1 MTKIKILLADD
12 HELFIEGLT
21 GLISKVENFEL
32 AGRAHDG
39 AQAVEQAELLK
50 PDIILMDMTMPNM
63 NGINA
68 ARQILS
74 KLSDTKIIVLSM
86 HGDREF
92 IVESLKAG
100 VKGYILKECTSE
112 ELNQAIISVYNG
124 FYYIAASIM
133 PIIIEDYLRLL
144 KNSGNNKSSPM
155 SERELEILKLFVN
168 GQSSK
173 QIAAALSISKN
184 TVDTH
189 RRRIL
194 DKAGCNNLAEL
205 THYAIRNGYIDP
217 M

>member
-1 MTKIKILLADD
+1 MIHILLADD
-12 HELFIEGLT
+12 HDLFIEGLT
-21 GLISKVENFEL
+21 GLIAKIENFEL
-32 AGRAHDG
+32 AGYAHDG
-39 AQAVEQAELLK
+39 VQAVEQAVLLK

-63 NGINA
+63 NGIQA
-68 ARQILS
+68 TRKILS
-74 KLSDTKIIVLSM
+74 EFSEAKIIMLSM

-100 VKGYILKECTSE
+100 AKGYILKESSSD
-112 ELNQAIISVYNG
+112 ELNQAINTVYQG
-124 FYYIAASIM
+124 FYYIARAVT

-144 KNSGNNKSSPM
+144 KNSGNTKSSSF
-155 SERELEILKLFVN
+155 SEREIEILKLFVN
-168 GQSSK
+168 GLSSK
-173 QIAAALSISKN
+173 QIASQLSISKN

-205 THYAIRNGYIDP
+205 THYAIRSGYIEP

>member
-68 ARQILS
+68 ARQILA
-74 KLSDTKIIVLSM
+74 KLPDTKIIVLSM

-112 ELNQAIISVYNG
+112 ELNQAIISVHNG

-173 QIAAALSISKN
+173 QIAAALSKIGRAH
-184 TVDTH
+184 V
-189 RRRIL
+189 
-194 DKAGCNNLAEL
+194 
-205 THYAIRNGYIDP
+205 
-217 M
+217 

>member
-1 MTKIKILLADD
+1 MIKILLADD
-12 HELFIEGLT
+12 HDLFVEGLT
-21 GLISKVENFEL
+21 GLIARVENFEL
-32 AGRAHDG
+32 AGHARDG
-39 AQAVEQAELLK
+39 LQAVEQAELLR
-50 PDIILMDMTMPNM
+50 PDIILMDMTMPHM

-68 ARQILS
+68 ARQILA
-74 KLSDTKIIVLSM
+74 KLPDIKIIMLSM

-100 VKGYILKECTSE
+100 AKGYILKESSSE

-124 FYYIAASIM
+124 SYYIAHSIM

-144 KNSGNNKSSPM
+144 KNYGSNKNSPL

-173 QIAAALSISKN
+173 QIAAQLSISKN

-194 DKAGCNNLAEL
+194 DKADCNNLAEL

-217 M
+217 A

>member
-1 MTKIKILLADD
+1 MIKILLADD
-12 HELFIEGLT
+12 HDLFVEGLT
-21 GLISKVENFEL
+21 GLIARVENFEL
-32 AGRAHDG
+32 AGHASDG
-39 AQAVEQAELLK
+39 LQAIEQAERLR
-50 PDIILMDMTMPNM
+50 PDIILMDMTMPHM

-68 ARQILS
+68 TRQILA
-74 KLSDTKIIVLSM
+74 KLPDIKIIMLSM

-100 VKGYILKECTSE
+100 AKGYILKESSSE

-124 FYYIAASIM
+124 SYYIAAAIM

-144 KNSGNNKSSPM
+144 KNYGSNKNSPL

-168 GQSSK
+168 GASSK
-173 QIAAALSISKN
+173 QIAAQLSISKN

-194 DKAGCNNLAEL
+194 DKADCNNLAEL

-217 M
+217 A

>member
-1 MTKIKILLADD
+1 
-12 HELFIEGLT
+12 
-21 GLISKVENFEL
+21 
-32 AGRAHDG
+32 
-39 AQAVEQAELLK
+39 
-50 PDIILMDMTMPNM
+50 MDMTMPHM

-68 ARQILS
+68 ARQILT
-74 KLSDTKIIVLSM
+74 KLPDIKIIMLSM

-100 VKGYILKECTSE
+100 AKGYILKESSSE

-124 FYYIAASIM
+124 SYYIAHSIM

-144 KNSGNNKSSPM
+144 KNYGSNKNSPL

-168 GQSSK
+168 GASSK
-173 QIAAALSISKN
+173 QIAAQLSISKN

-189 RRRIL
+189 RRRSL

-217 M
+217 A

>member
-1 MTKIKILLADD
+1 MIKILLADD
-12 HELFIEGLT
+12 HDLFVEGLT
-21 GLISKVENFEL
+21 GLIARVENFEL
-32 AGRAHDG
+32 AGHASDG
-39 AQAVEQAELLK
+39 LQAIEQAERLR
-50 PDIILMDMTMPNM
+50 PDIILMDMTMPHM

-68 ARQILS
+68 ARQILA
-74 KLSDTKIIVLSM
+74 KLPDIKIIMLSM

-100 VKGYILKECTSE
+100 AKGYILKESSSE

-124 FYYIAASIM
+124 SYYIAHSIM

-144 KNSGNNKSSPM
+144 KNYGSNKNSPL

-168 GQSSK
+168 GASSK
-173 QIAAALSISKN
+173 QIAAQLSISKN

-217 M
+217 A